1 MKREIESA
9 FVICDAENID
19 DAFCKIDKEK
29 LEKAKIE
36 IDAAIFNDE
45 PCEGDLLTILTALHE
60 LVREY
65 PGVKEYENTL
75 NYIMAEAFGDDENG
89 GQSWAD

>member
-9 FVICDAENID
+9 FIICDAANIE
-19 DAFCKIDKEK
+19 DAYCKIDTEK
-29 LEKAKIE
+29 LKKAKIE

-45 PCEGDLLTILTALHE
+45 PCEGDLLTMLTALHE

-75 NYIMAEAFGDDENG
+75 NYIMAEAFGDDEEG
-89 GQSWAD
+89 GHYGEV

>member
-9 FVICDAENID
+9 FIICDAENID
-19 DAFCKIDKEK
+19 DAYCKIDTEK
-29 LEKAKIE
+29 LKKAKIE

-45 PCEGDLLTILTALHE
+45 PCEGDLLTMLTALQE

-65 PGVKEYENTL
+65 PNVKEYSNTL
-75 NYIMAEAFGDDENG
+75 NYIMANAFCNDEEG
-89 GQSWAD
+89 GK

>member
-9 FVICDAENID
+9 FIICDAENID
-19 DAFCKIDKEK
+19 DAYCKIDTEK
-29 LEKAKIE
+29 LKKAKIE

-45 PCEGDLLTILTALHE
+45 PCEGDLLTMLTALHE

-65 PGVKEYENTL
+65 PDVEEYSNTL
-75 NYIMAEAFGDDENG
+75 NYIMVNAFCDDEEG
-89 GQSWAD
+89 GK